1 MKRPRSLTASVAT
14 SMMRLAAVS
23 ASAAGSA
30 QTVRV
35 ASEAMIRSYP
45 LVQPSL
51 AFERFEVSNMM
62 SFFRHESFSQRLPRG
77 RQIGQEPERLQREHG
92 GATAGR
98 LGLERPRHRPSD
110 RIRDDLGPGARVPE
124 RRAGGDDR

>member
-30 QTVRV
+30 HTVRV

-45 LVQPSL
+45 LVQLSL
-51 AFERFEVSNMM
+51 AFQCFEVSNMM
-62 SFFRHESFSQRLPRG
+62 SFFRHESFSQGSPRG
-77 RQIGQEPERLQREHG
+77 CQIGQEPERLQREQG
-92 GATAGR
+92 GAPAGR

-110 RIRDDLGPGARVPE
+110 RIRDDLRPGARVSE
-124 RRAGGDDR
+124 GRARG

>member
-14 SMMRLAAVS
+14 SMIRLAAVS
-23 ASAAGSA
+23 ASATGSA

-62 SFFRHESFSQRLPRG
+62 SFFGHESFSRRPARC
-77 RQIGQEPERLQREHG
+77 RQIGQRAERLQGEHG
-92 GATAGR
+92 GAADGR
-98 LGLERPRHRPSD
+98 LGLGRPGDRPAD
-110 RIRDDLGPGARVPE
+110 RV
-124 RRAGGDDR
+124 GDH

>member
-30 QTVRV
+30 HTVRV
-35 ASEAMIRSYP
+35 GSEAMIRSYP

-62 SFFRHESFSQRLPRG
+62 SFFGRESFSEGLSRG
-77 RQIGQEPERLQREHG
+77 RQIGQEPERLQRQHG
-92 GATAGR
+92 RAPAGR
-98 LGLERPRHRPSD
+98 LRLERPGQRPPD
-110 RIRDDLGPGARVPE
+110 RIGDDLG
-124 RRAGGDDR
+124 

>member
-23 ASAAGSA
+23 ASAEGSA
-30 QTVRV
+30 HTVRV

-62 SFFRHESFSQRLPRG
+62 SFFGHESFSQGPPRG
-77 RQIGQEPERLQREHG
+77 PQIGQEPDRLQREHG
-92 GATAGR
+92 GAPGGR
-98 LGLERPRHRPSD
+98 LGLERPRDRPSE
-110 RIRDDLGPGARVPE
+110 RIGDDLGPGA
-124 RRAGGDDR
+124 